1 MFYSVVLFTPCN
13 AQDPMT
19 YCFQSL
25 NLLVCEE
32 VQAKEKEIDGT
43 LSLVLSL
50 PEGKCQQRNP
60 LVYKEL
66 TAHALVNFLLTDDVM
81 VIYRYVN

>member
-1 MFYSVVLFTPCN
+1 MFYSVVLFTPFN

-32 VQAKEKEIDGT
+32 VQVKEKEIDGT

-50 PEGKCQQRNP
+50 PEGKCQQRN
-60 LVYKEL
+60 
-66 TAHALVNFLLTDDVM
+66 ALSVQGTDCACVGKFFID
-81 VIYRYVN
+81 R